1 MGSSTSTTTGSE
13 SAAAESA
20 VAKVVALRAAKRG
33 HGEGEATSGAPAAA
47 ESKAAMA
54 LDSVEAPAATSTAK
68 ATPTENSAP
77 AVESVEVPNATAILE
92 APATTENTAL
102 RENAVNGAETPA
114 DQVQCRCQEQCAKP
128 DASTA
133 VAAQDSKAAAAAT
146 AVSEAAVESQEAAST
161 TDTKSPAPGA
171 QSMRADATEF
181 VPTSGASGGEPGEQN
196 PDYAMWAE
204 WAANL
209 AAAHAAAAGPW
220 AAPWC
225 AATNPAEAMSLW
237 PAAAGGLEG
246 GRGLEH
252 DSPRTMLLKLCG
264 DWGALAATGPDK
276 DESVTQSITREDLL
290 QLRRPP
296 TDGLPQPEELATL
309 RCAARE

>member
-68 ATPTENSAP
+68 AIPTENSAP
-77 AVESVEVPNATAILE
+77 IVECVEVPNAAATIE
-92 APATTENTAL
+92 APATTAL
-102 RENAVNGAETPA
+102 TESAVNGAETPT
-114 DQVQCRCQEQCAKP
+114 DQVQCRCQEHVKP
-128 DASTA
+128 YASTA

-146 AVSEAAVESQEAAST
+146 GAVSEAAVESQEAAST

-171 QSMRADATEF
+171 QSMRADAAEF

-252 DSPRTMLLKLCG
+252 DSPRTKLLTLCG
-264 DWGALAATGPDK
+264 AWGALAATGPDK
-276 DESVTQSITREDLL
+276 DESVTPSLTREDLL
-290 QLRRPP
+290 QLWRPP